1 MIRKKNISKFIIS
14 ISLFVFLSLY
24 HSIYL
29 QAGGIARDAETEE
42 FLEEIT
48 TPIVNAANL
57 RSSSVDLYLFN
68 DNAVNAFVTCGQKIF
83 VNTGLIME
91 FEDPSMLRGVLA
103 HETGHIA
110 GAHLARSDIALKKAQ
125 APMIVGLLLGIGAAV
140 AGGDSDAVQGI
151 LLGSQQIAQGM
162 VAKYSRGQEAAADQ
176 AAFQYL
182 EKLGLSSKGMI
193 EVLYNFADQEALSS
207 KNQSSRV
214 RSHPISRQRIRAL
227 ENQAINS
234 SFYNQND
241 SEELLYRYN
250 MIRAKLEGFLKRPDD
265 IIRKFQNDESDFG
278 IYASAIA
285 LYKKAL
291 TEEAVK
297 KINILINKYPQ
308 NPWFYELKGQVY
320 YESGKIMNSIEPY
333 EKALIYS
340 KEHPLISVALASAY
354 LALNEREYDIKAHD
368 LLNEVIKIDKKNS
381 YAWFQIAIAEARL
394 GNIGKADLYSA
405 ERYFILGDVQM
416 ASFHAKRSKKSL
428 KDSGPLLM
436 RADDIIL
443 DSENKKKWKRRCPV

>member
-1 MIRKKNISKFIIS
+1 
-14 ISLFVFLSLY
+14 
-24 HSIYL
+24 
-29 QAGGIARDAETEE
+29 
-42 FLEEIT
+42 
-48 TPIVNAANL
+48 
-57 RSSSVDLYLFN
+57 
-68 DNAVNAFVTCGQKIF
+68 
-83 VNTGLIME
+83 
-91 FEDPSMLRGVLA
+91 
-103 HETGHIA
+103 
-110 GAHLARSDIALKKAQ
+110 
-125 APMIVGLLLGIGAAV
+125 
-140 AGGDSDAVQGI
+140 
-151 LLGSQQIAQGM
+151 
-162 VAKYSRGQEAAADQ
+162 
-176 AAFQYL
+176 
-182 EKLGLSSKGMI
+182 
-193 EVLYNFADQEALSS
+193 
-207 KNQSSRV
+207 
-214 RSHPISRQRIRAL
+214 
-227 ENQAINS
+227 
-234 SFYNQND
+234 
-241 SEELLYRYN
+241 

-265 IIRKFQNDESDFG
+265 IIRKFQNDKSDFG

-320 YESGKIMNSIEPY
+320 YESGKIMKSIEPY

-354 LALNEREYDIKAHD
+354 LALNESEYDIKAHD

-416 ASFHAKRSKKSL
+416 ASFHAKRSKKFL
-428 KDSGPLLM
+428 KDSGALLM

>member
-1 MIRKKNISKFIIS
+1 MCIRDS
-14 ISLFVFLSLY
+14 
-24 HSIYL
+24 
-29 QAGGIARDAETEE
+29 
-42 FLEEIT
+42 
-48 TPIVNAANL
+48 
-57 RSSSVDLYLFN
+57 
-68 DNAVNAFVTCGQKIF
+68 

-151 LLGSQQIAQGM
+151 LLGSQEIGQGM

-241 SEELLYRYN
+241 SEELF
-250 MIRAKLEGFLKRPDD
+250 ISIDSKIA
-265 IIRKFQNDESDFG
+265 SDFR
-278 IYASAIA
+278 I
-285 LYKKAL
+285 
-291 TEEAVK
+291 
-297 KINILINKYPQ
+297 KINDQITLNILGREIVGTVKNFRKVDYRDLSINFAIII
-308 NPWFYELKGQVY
+308 N
-320 YESGKIMNSIEPY
+320 NSFVDKLPY
-333 EKALIYS
+333 EYIGTLSSNLSINEIPIKVKIKFTNPIPTELNKAVLS
-340 KEHPLISVALASAY
+340 PNPDSS
-354 LALNEREYDIKAHD
+354 N
-368 LLNEVIKIDKKNS
+368 
-381 YAWFQIAIAEARL
+381 
-394 GNIGKADLYSA
+394 
-405 ERYFILGDVQM
+405 ILG
-416 ASFHAKRSKKSL
+416 A
-428 KDSGPLLM
+428 
-436 RADDIIL
+436 
-443 DSENKKKWKRRCPV
+443 

>member
-1 MIRKKNISKFIIS
+1 MIRKNNISKFIIS
-14 ISLFVFLSLY
+14 LALFVFLSLY
-24 HSIYL
+24 NSIYL

-57 RSSSVDLYLFN
+57 RSSSVDIYLFN

-125 APMIVGLLLGIGAAV
+125 APMIIGLLLGIGAAV

-265 IIRKFQNDESDFG
+265 IIRKFQYDESDFG
-278 IYASAIA
+278 IYASSIA
-285 LYKKAL
+285 LYKKSL
-291 TEEAVK
+291 TEQAVK

-354 LALNEREYDIKAHD
+354 LALNESEYDIKAHD